1 MARIPD
7 GELERIKREVSLVRL
22 LEGQG
27 YRLVSQGKD
36 LACRCPWHEGDETP
50 SCIVTPK
57 TNLWHCFGCDAG
69 GTVIDWVM
77 RSHRI
82 SFRHACELLLKEH
95 PALVAAAGN
104 SAAGSAPKLSQ
115 GKLRQAQSFAL
126 ETDAD
131 QAASDQRLID
141 QVIEFYHETLLASP
155 EALKYLQGRGLGN
168 REMIER
174 FRLGFANRTLA
185 YRLAPKQYKAGAEL
199 RTALQ
204 RIGILRE
211 SGHEH
216 FNGSIVVP
224 LWAAPRTG
232 PAAGTGAARGSP
244 ADGNPAGDV
253 PERPRH
259 VVGAYARKINDNLR
273 LGTPKHLY
281 LPGPHRGVL
290 NGEGLEGEREVILC
304 EAILDALT
312 FWAAGYRN
320 VTSCFGVNGLTDEL
334 VAKLKACGT
343 QRVLIAFDRDEAGDR
358 GAEAVAQRLM
368 AEGLECYRLL
378 FPKGMDANEYAC
390 RVMPAEKSLGVV
402 IRSAQWMGRG
412 VNPVQTSLAVAAPAA
427 GAAPKW
433 PPSRPPDTLEPAAPE
448 SSPLAAETHTP
459 DAPAAEGIGTAE
471 ESAAEKAAS
480 PAPAILPQAQSMSPQ
495 SEAAAVPAGPPLE
508 AEAKGDVACRAG
520 AGSQADEQQLVITFG
535 ERRYRVRG
543 LPKQLG
549 EALKVN
555 VLLTCSTAQDL
566 APAAAAEAGLHVDT
580 LDLYQAKA
588 RAVFAKLAA
597 LELCIEESVIQHD
610 LGRLL
615 LKLEQVIDERARAA
629 EQPSVAPLPA
639 MSAQDTAGALAF
651 LRDERLIERIA
662 GGFER
667 VGLVGEP
674 SNALVAYLA
683 CVSRKLASPLA
694 VLIQSTSA
702 AGKSTLM
709 DAVLALVPEEDRVHY
724 SAMTG
729 QSLFYLGEQEIKHK
743 ILAIAEEEGVRQAAY
758 ALKVLQSQGELT
770 IASTGKDPATGML
783 VTQQYRVEGP
793 VMLFLTTTAIDVD
806 EELTNRCLVLTINES
821 REQTRAIQARQRS
834 RRTLAGLIAQEEA
847 QTITRLH
854 RNAQRL
860 LRPLA
865 VVNPYAEQLTFLDDR
880 TRTRRDHAKYLT
892 LIETIT
898 LLHQHQRVLRTA
910 RSGGKVIEY
919 IEVELADIALANALA
934 HEVLGRSL
942 DELPPQ
948 TRRVLG
954 VIEVMV
960 EEECRARSI
969 ARTDA
974 RFTRRELRGRCG
986 MSDAAVRI
994 HLERLIAMEYVRPVA
1009 GRNGQRFEYELAF
1022 DGDVARS
1029 APQMIGLIDVDA
1041 LRAAQP
1047 LQAAHALRA
1056 AATGPVGT
1064 AATSQGQIPNL
1075 APTLQAACTPLAST
1089 SQGAVLCEN
1098 PKCDSDLPDP
1108 CCVGSEKA
1116 PLGRAVP
1123 GDRSRNG
1130 DGRPASAGP
1139 APALS
1144 SSLAAVFSSG
1154 R

>member
-1 MARIPD
+1 MARIAD
-7 GELERIKREVSLVRL
+7 AELERIKCEVSLVRL
-22 LEGQG
+22 IEGQG
-27 YRLVSQGKD
+27 HRLVSQGKD

-57 TNLWHCFGCDAG
+57 SNLWHCFGCDAG

-77 RSHRI
+77 RSHRV

-95 PALVAAAGN
+95 PALGAAPGTGAAPDSAAHGSPPVI
-104 SAAGSAPKLSQ
+104 SAAGKLSQ

-126 ETDAD
+126 DSDAD
-131 QAASDQRLID
+131 TVASDRKLLE

-155 EALKYLQGRGLGN
+155 EALKYLEGRGLGN
-168 REMIER
+168 RELIER

-185 YRLAPKQYKAGAEL
+185 YRLAPKAYKAGAEL

-204 RIGILRE
+204 RVGILRE

-216 FNGSIVVP
+216 FNGSIVIP
-224 LWAAPRTG
+224 LWGTASSMQLDAGSLAGGRLVAAD
-232 PAAGTGAARGSP
+232 S
-244 ADGNPAGDV
+244 ADN
-253 PERPRH
+253 PRH

-273 LGTPKHLY
+273 AGTPRHLY
-281 LPGPHRGVL
+281 LSGPHRGVL
-290 NGEGLEGEREVILC
+290 NGESLDGQREVILC
-304 EAILDALT
+304 EALLDALT
-312 FWAAGYRN
+312 FWTAGYRN
-320 VTSCFGVNGLTDEL
+320 VTSCYGANGLTEEIV
-334 VAKLKACGT
+334 VALKACGA
-343 QRVLIAFDRDEAGDR
+343 QRVLVAFDRDEAGDR

-378 FPKGMDANEYAC
+378 FPKGMDANAYASS
-390 RVMPAEKSLGVV
+390 VKPAEKSLGVV
-402 IRSAQWMGRG
+402 IRAAQWMGRG
-412 VNPVQTSLAVAAPAA
+412 AKALHPAPAPSAAP
-427 GAAPKW
+427 PS
-433 PPSRPPDTLEPAAPE
+433 PPHSQPTVSEPLPSALTA
-448 SSPLAAETHTP
+448 LAAETNTVPAAVAQDAGPAEGSAAKEEMPAAP
-459 DAPAAEGIGTAE
+459 DASDAE
-471 ESAAEKAAS
+471 
-480 PAPAILPQAQSMSPQ
+480 LPLPEP
-495 SEAAAVPAGPPLE
+495 EAAAVPSLPPPE
-508 AEAKGDVACRAG
+508 PAAK
-520 AGSQADEQQLVITFG
+520 ADEQQLVIVFG

-555 VLLTCSTAQDL
+555 VLVTRAEAEDL
-566 APAAAAEAGLHVDT
+566 ALAASAEAGIHVDT

-588 RAVFAKLAA
+588 RAVFAKCAA
-597 LELCIEESVIQHD
+597 GELGLEESVIQHD

-615 LKLEQVIDERARAA
+615 LSLEQVIDERARAA
-629 EQPSVAPLPA
+629 EAPSVARLPA
-639 MSAQDTAGALAF
+639 MSAQDAAEALGM
-651 LRDERLIERIA
+651 LRDEKLIERIA
-662 GGFER
+662 GDFER

-683 CVSRKLASPLA
+683 CVSRKLVSLLA

-834 RRTLAGLIAQEEA
+834 RRTLEGLLAQSEA
-847 QTITRLH
+847 EAIERLH

-860 LRPLA
+860 LRPFS

-892 LIETIT
+892 LIETIA
-898 LLHQHQRVLRTA
+898 LLHQQQRALKTVRRTG
-910 RSGGKVIEY
+910 RVIEY
-919 IEVELADIALANALA
+919 IEVTLEDIRLANQLA

-954 VIEVMV
+954 VIEAMV
-960 EEECRARSI
+960 AEQCRDRSI
-969 ARTDA
+969 TRADVRL
-974 RFTRRELRGRCG
+974 TRRQIRHRCG
-986 MSDAAVRI
+986 MSDTAVRI
-994 HLERLIAMEYVRPVA
+994 HLERLIAQEYVRPVA
-1009 GRNGQRFEYELAF
+1009 GRNGARFEYELLF
-1022 DGDVARS
+1022 DGDLDAS
-1029 APQMIGLIDVDA
+1029 APQMIGLIDIDA
-1041 LRAAQP
+1041 LRTAPALQP
-1047 LQAAHALRA
+1047 ESPP
-1056 AATGPVGT
+1056 TI
-1064 AATSQGQIPNL
+1064 ATSQGRSPTSHPACRAL
-1075 APTLQAACTPLAST
+1075 APR
-1089 SQGAVLCEN
+1089 SQGPRRRWCWPKTRMETRSWIDRVVLTRKPN
-1098 PKCDSDLPDP
+1098 
-1108 CCVGSEKA
+1108 
-1116 PLGRAVP
+1116 VP
-1123 GDRSRNG
+1123 GT
-1130 DGRPASAGP
+1130 
-1139 APALS
+1139 LS
-1144 SSLAAVFSSG
+1144 SSIVAVIAV
-1154 R
+1154 